1 VIFGIA
7 DAQPRD
13 IGDEVAFPG
22 FDHDDKAILSNT
34 PRKETGMIVRRILCI
49 SAVAIAFALP
59 AAAAPMARH
68 HMIVTDSPFAT
79 EAGRKILRAGGSA
92 VDAAIAAQAML
103 TLVEPESTGIG
114 GGAFMVLF
122 DPAQKKVT
130 TFDGREMAPA
140 SATPG
145 MFLDASGKPRPHSD
159 AIPGGLSVGVPG
171 DVAMMW
177 LAHKKYG
184 RLAWAKLFAPA
195 IALSEKGFLVTHK
208 LAAELRQY
216 PQIGQMPDIRAYFYH
231 PDGTPYAE
239 GEILKNPELAKSLAA
254 IAKNGPKAF
263 YEGPIAQAIVD
274 KVQHAPVNQGG
285 MTLADLKNYVAK
297 ERAPVC
303 GTYRAYRLC
312 SMGPPSSGGV
322 AVIQILDMLEHSA
335 PKDLQP
341 GTLSQAH
348 LFTQASRLAFA
359 DRAKYLADS
368 DFIPVPVAGL
378 TDRGY
383 TADRAKLIDPAK
395 DMGQAVA
402 GVPPVK
408 HAALDYAPQ
417 RTPQLPGTS
426 HLSIVDDRGEAVAMT
441 TTVESILG
449 SEMMAGGFIL
459 NNQLTDFSFD
469 PMLDGKPV
477 ANAPAPG
484 KRPLSAMSPTIVF
497 GADGKFKIAT
507 GSPGGPAIID
517 YVAQSII
524 DLIDGNET
532 PKQAAAEPHVLNLNS
547 PTIVEKGTAAEA
559 LIPQLTAMGHHV
571 VAPAVEQ
578 SGVNIIERV
587 KGGYDAA
594 ADPRRDG
601 NALGD

>member
-1 VIFGIA
+1 M
-7 DAQPRD
+7 
-13 IGDEVAFPG
+13 
-22 FDHDDKAILSNT
+22 K
-34 PRKETGMIVRRILCI
+34 VRRI
-49 SAVAIAFALP
+49 VAIIVLTLTFAVP
-59 AAAAPMARH
+59 AAAGPMARH

-79 EAGRKILRAGGSA
+79 EAGLQILRAGGSA

-145 MFLDASGKPRPHSD
+145 MFLDANGKPRAHFD

-184 RLAWAKLFAPA
+184 RLAWSKLFAPA
-195 IALSEKGFLVTHK
+195 IALCKKGFPVTHK
-208 LAAELRQY
+208 LATELRQY

-239 GEILKNPELAKSLAA
+239 GEILKNPELANTLTA

-263 YEGPIAQAIVD
+263 YEGPVAQAIVD
-274 KVQHAPVNQGG
+274 KVQHAPVNPGG
-285 MTLADLKNYVAK
+285 MTLTDLKNYKAK
-297 ERAPVC
+297 ERPPVC
-303 GTYRAYRLC
+303 GTYRSYRLC

-322 AVIQILDMLEHSA
+322 AVIQILDMLERFPS
-335 PKDLQP
+335 KDLQP
-341 GTLSQAH
+341 GTLSEAH

-378 TDRGY
+378 TDRAY
-383 TADRAKLIDPAK
+383 TAERAKLIDPTK
-395 DMGQAVA
+395 DMGQATA
-402 GVPPVK
+402 GTPPVK
-408 HAALDYAPQ
+408 HAALDLAPQ
-417 RTPQLPGTS
+417 RSPQLAGTS
-426 HLSIVDDRGEAVAMT
+426 HMSIVDDRGEAVAMT
-441 TTVESILG
+441 TTVEFVLG
-449 SEMMAGGFIL
+449 SEMMAKGFIL

-469 PMLDGKPV
+469 PVLDGKPV

-517 YVAQSII
+517 YVAQSLV
-524 DLIDGNET
+524 DLIDGHET
-532 PKQAAAEPHVLNLNS
+532 PKQAAAEPHIINLNS

-559 LIPQLTAMGHHV
+559 LIPQLTAMGHQIIS
-571 VAPAVEQ
+571 PRVEQ

-587 KGGYDAA
+587 KGGYDGA

>member
-1 VIFGIA
+1 VVFGIA
-7 DAQPRD
+7 DAQTRD
-13 IGDEVAFPG
+13 IGDEVAFSG
-22 FDHDDKAILSNT
+22 FDHDDEAS
-34 PRKETGMIVRRILCI
+34 PSECSRKETGMIVKRVLCI
-49 SAVAIAFALP
+49 
-59 AAAAPMARH
+59 AAAAFAFSIPATATPMARH

-79 EAGRKILRAGGSA
+79 DAGLQMLRAGGSA
-92 VDAAIAAQAML
+92 VDAAIAAQAVL

-122 DPAQKKVT
+122 DPAKKKVT

-145 MFLDASGKPRPHSD
+145 MFLDANGKPRAHFD

-171 DVAMMW
+171 DLAMMW
-177 LAHKKYG
+177 LAHKRYG
-184 RLAWAKLFAPA
+184 KLAWAKLFAPA
-195 IALSEKGFLVTHK
+195 IALSQKGFPVPHK
-208 LAAELRQY
+208 LATELKQY
-216 PQIGQMPDIRAYFYH
+216 PQMGQMPDIRAYFYH
-231 PDGTPYAE
+231 ADGTPIGE
-239 GEILKNPELAKSLAA
+239 GEILKNPELAKTLTA

-274 KVQHAPVNQGG
+274 KVQHAPVNPGA
-285 MTLADLKNYVAK
+285 MTLADLKNYVAR

-303 GTYRAYRLC
+303 GTYRTYRLC
-312 SMGPPSSGGV
+312 SMAPPSSGGV
-322 AVIQILDMLEHSA
+322 AVIQILDMLERFPSS
-335 PKDLQP
+335 DLRP

-359 DRAKYLADS
+359 DRAKYVADP

-378 TDRGY
+378 TDRDY
-383 TADRAKLIDPAK
+383 TASRARLIDPAK
-395 DMGQAVA
+395 DMGQADA
-402 GVPPVK
+402 GTPPVK
-408 HAALDYAPQ
+408 HAGLDYAPQ

-426 HLSIVDDRGEAVAMT
+426 HMSIVDDRGEAVAMT
-441 TTVESILG
+441 ATVEFVLG
-449 SEMMAGGFIL
+449 SEMMAKGFIL

-469 PMLDGKPV
+469 PMLNGQPV
-477 ANAPAPG
+477 ANAPAPH

-497 GADGKFKIAT
+497 SADGKFKIAT

-517 YVAQSII
+517 YVAQSVI

-532 PKQAAAEPHVLNLNS
+532 PKQAAAEPRILNLNS

-571 VAPAVEQ
+571 LSPAVEL

-587 KGGYDAA
+587 TGGYDAA

-601 NALGD
+601 SARGD

>member
-1 VIFGIA
+1 MIIKRIVVILATTMTF
-7 DAQPRD
+7 
-13 IGDEVAFPG
+13 VA
-22 FDHDDKAILSNT
+22 
-34 PRKETGMIVRRILCI
+34 
-49 SAVAIAFALP
+49 P

-79 EAGRKILRAGGSA
+79 EAGLQMLRAGGSA

-122 DPAQKKVT
+122 DPAHKKVT
-130 TFDGREMAPA
+130 TFDGREIAPA

-145 MFLDASGKPRPHSD
+145 MFLDPTGKPRQYFD

-177 LAHKKYG
+177 LAYKKYG
-184 RLAWAKLFAPA
+184 RLAWSKLFAPA
-195 IALSEKGFLVTHK
+195 IALSEKGFPVTHK
-208 LAAELRQY
+208 LATELRQY
-216 PQIGQMPDIRAYFYH
+216 AQMGQMPDIRAHFYH
-231 PDGTPYAE
+231 ADGTPYAE
-239 GEILKNPELAKSLAA
+239 GEILKNPELAKTLSA

-274 KVQHAPVNQGG
+274 RVQHAPVNPGG
-285 MTLADLKNYVAK
+285 MSLADLKNYTAK

-303 GTYRAYRLC
+303 GTYRTYRLC

-322 AVIQILDMLEHSA
+322 AVIQILDMLEHFPS
-335 PKDLQP
+335 KDLQP

-359 DRAKYLADS
+359 DRAKYVADP

-378 TDRGY
+378 TDHDY
-383 TADRAKLIDPAK
+383 TAQRATLIDPAK
-395 DMGQAVA
+395 DMGQATA
-402 GVPPVK
+402 GTPPKK
-408 HAALDYAPQ
+408 HAAQDYAPQ
-417 RTPQLPGTS
+417 ITPQLPGTS
-426 HLSIVDDRGEAVAMT
+426 HMSIVDDRGEAVAMT
-441 TTVESILG
+441 TTVEFVLG

-459 NNQLTDFSFD
+459 NNQLTDFSFA
-469 PMLDGKPV
+469 PMLDGKMV

-517 YVAQSII
+517 YVAQSVI

-532 PKQAAAEPHVLNLNS
+532 PKQATAEPHVLNLNS

-559 LIPQLTAMGHHV
+559 LIPQLTAMGHHIIS
-571 VAPAVEQ
+571 PQVEL

-587 KGGYDAA
+587 TGGYDAA

-601 NALGD
+601 NAMGD